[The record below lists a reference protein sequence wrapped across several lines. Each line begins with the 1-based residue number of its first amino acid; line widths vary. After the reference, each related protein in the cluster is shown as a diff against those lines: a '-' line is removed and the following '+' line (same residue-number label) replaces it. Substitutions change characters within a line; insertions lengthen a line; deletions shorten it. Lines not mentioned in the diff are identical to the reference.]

1 MNNFEGVHGS
11 IHGERRVGEEIL
23 LSSPC
28 NDSAAFQWSRIMEDG
43 MAVLAAGILEMG
55 TWNLEHCITIII
67 SIKGRGLIVDG
78 LIEMH

>member
-1 MNNFEGVHGS
+1 
-11 IHGERRVGEEIL
+11 
-23 LSSPC
+23 
-28 NDSAAFQWSRIMEDG
+28 